1 MSSIVSALAAPE
13 TLASAAGGAGGVSAG
28 YGVSLTDLSGFS
40 DALLRAQSG
49 GAGVLEP
56 QAVAAASESM
66 QALFKPLE
74 HINAEAASL
83 HVQAEAAMAATNT
96 QRAWGGN
103 TRPSGAPTCCRRLRK
118 PVNAALPSRANATAP
133 AIHQPKGCCASRAPM
148 SLAARALEVVVME
161 IARPFSFGAPATCRG
176 SVTEAGVVLKF
187 PASRRAVGVLGP
199 ANLPTARLSAL
210 ADRRKGW

>member
-40 DALLRAQSG
+40 DALSRAQSG

-83 HVQAEAAMAATNT
+83 HKSAESAMAAGTEMSPGEMVMLT
-96 QRAWGGN
+96 VRAHEFLFHSQLTAN
-103 TRPSGAPTCCRRLRK
+103 IA
-118 PVNAALPSRANATAP
+118 NRASDGLQQLFRQQA
-133 AIHQPKGCCASRAPM
+133 
-148 SLAARALEVVVME
+148 
-161 IARPFSFGAPATCRG
+161 
-176 SVTEAGVVLKF
+176 
-187 PASRRAVGVLGP
+187 
-199 ANLPTARLSAL
+199 
-210 ADRRKGW
+210 